1 LKALSSLFEP
11 GAGKIGLVTTTGGS
25 SAIYFSSLGIS
36 TMVTGIYDLVSFN
49 IISELR
55 IFFSLQA

>member
-11 GAGKIGLVTTTGGS
+11 GAGKIGLETTTGGS
-25 SAIYFSSLGIS
+25 SIFYFSSLGSSIIA
-36 TMVTGIYDLVSFN
+36 TGICDLVSFN
-49 IISELR
+49 IISELI